1 MQKSKNLLSRF
12 LHDDNG
18 ATAVEYGILVAILSI
33 SLIGVLATTG
43 DSISSILG
51 RDEGGVAATLNSATG
66 E

>member
-1 MQKSKNLLSRF
+1 MQKSTSLLKRF
-12 LHDDNG
+12 LRDESG
-18 ATAVEYGILVAILSI
+18 ATAVEYGILIAILSI
-33 SLIGVLATTG
+33 SLIGVFAATG

>member
-33 SLIGVLATTG
+33 SLIGVFATMG
-43 DSISSILG
+43 DSISSTLG